1 VTTDR
6 VCKTCNS
13 ALGRVDAALN
23 NFLPIRTRRAK
34 LGLAGNVGEPPA
46 WYEIFLGVAT
56 QVGAAANRVKTTFNK
71 VTGML
76 ETQQLYHA
84 TDVLMPDGKK
94 VRQITID
101 ARDKGQIP
109 TIIKRERARHGMPPL
124 SEEQLADAAKIF
136 TTTVVENPVLQLS
149 ISVSFAYLRH
159 AMMKIAYELAFLWLG
174 EAYLDDPLAAELRA
188 AIIKPDLTSTDSLSG
203 YVGDAQGCP
212 AFNFWTPHE
221 AHHLAFA
228 SVVPNN
234 VTVSVRVFD
243 IYAAIVVV
251 SKEPN
256 RYFQGAADLDK
267 LRFLVID
274 AITRKTLCATFAD
287 ESRRLSEA
295 MSANRRLPPFADPL
309 SPS

>member
-1 VTTDR
+1 
-6 VCKTCNS
+6 
-13 ALGRVDAALN
+13 
-23 NFLPIRTRRAK
+23 
-34 LGLAGNVGEPPA
+34 LAGNAGAPPA

-71 VTGML
+71 GKL
-76 ETQQLYHA
+76 ETHQLYHA

-94 VRQITID
+94 VHQITID
-101 ARDKGQIP
+101 ARDKYQIP
-109 TIIKRERARHGMPPL
+109 TIIKRERARHSMPPL
-124 SEEQLADAAKIF
+124 SEEQLAAAAKNF
-136 TTTVVENPVLQLS
+136 TTTVVENPVLQVS

-174 EAYLDDPLAAELRA
+174 ESYLDDPLAAELRA
-188 AIIKPDLTSTDSLSG
+188 AIIKPDLASTDSLSG
-203 YVGDAQGCP
+203 YVGEAQGCP

-234 VTVSVRVFD
+234 VTISVRVFD

-251 SKEPN
+251 SKEPS
-256 RYFQGAADLDK
+256 RYFQSAVDSDK

-274 AITRKTLCATFAD
+274 SITGKTLDTTFAD
-287 ESRRLSEA
+287 ESRRLAEA
-295 MSANRRLPPFADPL
+295 MSANQCLPPFPTL
-309 SPS
+309 SRHKLLCKIVDSCREVLLLPIE